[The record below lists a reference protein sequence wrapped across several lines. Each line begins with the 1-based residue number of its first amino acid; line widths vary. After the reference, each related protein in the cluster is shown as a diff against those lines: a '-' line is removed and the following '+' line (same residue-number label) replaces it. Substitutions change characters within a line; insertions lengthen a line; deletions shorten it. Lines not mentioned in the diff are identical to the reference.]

1 MLHKTGVSSDT
12 MTIELNLELSNPF
25 LKQAEEFNVRDK
37 TSVEAN
43 ESECFHCCK
52 KFFHY
57 KKECIKLYLIILIL
71 LLQFS
76 NLVYSRLDS
85 EMTQNFQ
92 NKILKKVISKVF
104 KSGLNNL
111 PGSSHEINSTS
122 FEEIDLSNTQP
133 HP

>member
-1 MLHKTGVSSDT
+1 M
-12 MTIELNLELSNPF
+12 
-25 LKQAEEFNVRDK
+25 
-37 TSVEAN
+37 
-43 ESECFHCCK
+43 
-52 KFFHY
+52 
-57 KKECIKLYLIILIL
+57 
-71 LLQFS
+71 
-76 NLVYSRLDS
+76 YSRLDS

-104 KSGLNNL
+104 KNGLNNL